1 MEIFVEVQQKREA
14 GQRGVRFPSLL
25 SSEPNVNM
33 HHSVCNVSGCGY
45 GIKIPGTAVGSS
57 ATK

>member
-1 MEIFVEVQQKREA
+1 
-14 GQRGVRFPSLL
+14 
-25 SSEPNVNM
+25 M

-57 ATK
+57 ATKWLHFILL